1 MLMTVDELRLFID
14 TDKTDFVLESML
26 AALELEIRG
35 YTNNGFST
43 RTRSVGNLSD
53 GEFTSTEAIPFKAGD
68 TVCFTG
74 ARKNHGKLAVVSAV
88 QDKKMTLDG
97 VFDDEWAIVLS
108 GVDYPTDV
116 KMGAVNIIDWKLRN
130 AARNAGNNSKAPV
143 QSETISRHSV
153 TYATD
158 STETDL
164 DAVFGVPKKHTAFLQ
179 HYKKA
184 RF

>member
-1 MLMTVDELRLFID
+1 MLMTVAELRLFID
-14 TDKTDFVLESML
+14 TDKTDFLLESML

-35 YTNNGFST
+35 YTNNSFST
-43 RTRSVGNLSD
+43 RTRCVGNYDD
-53 GEFTSTEAIPFKAGD
+53 GEFTSTEKIPFKVGD
-68 TVCFTG
+68 TVQFTG
-74 ARKNHGKLAVVSAV
+74 SRKNHGKLAVVSAV
-88 QDKKMTLDG
+88 QGEKMTVDG
-97 VFDDEWAIVLS
+97 VLDDEWAVVLS

-116 KMGAVNIIDWKLRN
+116 KMGAVNIIDWRLRN
-130 AARNAGNNSKAPV
+130 AARSKGDSTEAPV

-164 DAVFGVPKKHTAFLQ
+164 DATFGVPKKHTAFLQ